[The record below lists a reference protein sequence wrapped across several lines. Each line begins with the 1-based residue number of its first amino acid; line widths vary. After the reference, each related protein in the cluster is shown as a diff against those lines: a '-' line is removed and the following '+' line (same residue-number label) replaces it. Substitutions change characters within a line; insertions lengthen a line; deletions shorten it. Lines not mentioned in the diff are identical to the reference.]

1 MSGPAPRLHERV
13 STGGPAAAA
22 VPLRSRPWI
31 LAATIIGSSMVF
43 IDATVVNVAVPAM
56 QTQFGRSAA
65 EVQWI
70 VEAYAL
76 MLSALLL
83 VGGSLGDRH
92 GRRRMFSIGIAGFA
106 VASLW
111 CALST
116 SFAEV
121 VIARAFQGIAAALL
135 VPGSLAIITASFPES
150 ERGRAIGTWS
160 GFSGITTA
168 LGPVLGGWLIEHW
181 SWRAAFFVNLPL
193 AAVVLWLAR
202 AHVPE
207 SRDLAHQGRLDWSG
221 AALATVGLGLAVYTL
236 LESSSRGLDDP
247 LVLGALAIAALA
259 VLVFWRVEHRA
270 PAPMLPL
277 QLFRSRDFSG
287 ANLLTLLLYA
297 ALGGG
302 VYFLPLNLIQLQH
315 YSATAAGASLL
326 PFILIM
332 FALSR
337 WAGGSIERFG
347 ARAPLTVG
355 PAIAAAGF
363 ALLAWPGIGG
373 SYFTTFFP
381 GIAVLGL
388 GMAIAVAPLTT
399 TVMNAVPLE
408 RAGVASGINNAVS
421 RVAGLLA
428 LALLGVVLLHV
439 FDRSFAPALDALN
452 LPREAHEAIVK
463 EQHKLTAA
471 TLPPSLSDAQRR
483 QVEAAIASAYA
494 AGFRAVM
501 LVCAALALAGGLVAW
516 TMIAGKRAASDAS
529 RR

>member
-1 MSGPAPRLHERV
+1 MSRAAPPSRDLAPAFAAPAPA
-13 STGGPAAAA
+13 G

-56 QTQFGRSAA
+56 QAQFGRSAA

-92 GRRRMFSIGIAGFA
+92 GRKRMFALGIAGFA

-116 SFAEV
+116 SFVEV
-121 VIARAFQGIAAALL
+121 VIARACQGAAAALL

-150 ERGRAIGTWS
+150 ERGKAIGTWS

-168 LGPVLGGWLIEHW
+168 LGPVLGGWLIENA

-193 AAVVLWLAR
+193 AALVLWLAR
-202 AHVPE
+202 THVPE
-207 SRDLAHQGRLDWSG
+207 SRHDGQQGQLDWTG
-221 AALATVGLGLAVYTL
+221 AALVTMGLGLAVYAL
-236 LESSSRGLDDP
+236 LESSSRGLADP
-247 LVLGALAIAALA
+247 IVLGSLAIAVLA
-259 VLVFWRVEHRA
+259 VLAFWRVEHRVV
-270 PAPMLPL
+270 APMLPL
-277 QLFRSRDFSG
+277 QLFRSRDFTG

-302 VYFLPLNLIQLQH
+302 IYFLPLNLIQLQH
-315 YSATAAGASLL
+315 YSATAAGAALL

-347 ARAPLTVG
+347 ARAPLTIG

-363 ALLAWPGIGG
+363 ALLAWPSIGG
-373 SYFTTFFP
+373 SYFVTFFP
-381 GIAVLGL
+381 GIALLGL

-399 TVMNAVPLE
+399 TVMNAVPPE

-428 LALLGVVLLHV
+428 VALLGVVLLHV
-439 FDRSFAPALDALN
+439 FDRSFAPALDALS
-452 LPREAHEAIVK
+452 LPRETHDAIVK

-471 TLPPSLSDAQRR
+471 TLPVSLSAAERHH
-483 QVEAAIASAYA
+483 VESAIAAAYA
-494 AGFRAVM
+494 AGFRVVM

-516 TMIAGKRAASDAS
+516 TMIAGRRPASD
-529 RR
+529 R